1 MSGHSKW
8 STIKRK
14 KGKADAA
21 RGKVFTKLIKEITVA
36 AREGGGDIEANA
48 RLRTAVAA
56 AKTANMPAD
65 NIKRGIM
72 KGTGELDGVNYEQSS
87 YEGYGPGGVAVLVE
101 VLSDNKNRTVAE
113 IRHIFSKR
121 GGSLGEVGCV
131 GWMFDRKG
139 YIVVDKNKINEDEI
153 MDKAIEAGAIDIV
166 TSDDSYD
173 IYTEYADLETV
184 RSALEKGGVEME
196 SAEMTMIPQNTI
208 KLDGKH
214 AEQMLRLYES
224 LEDNDD
230 VSNVFAN
237 FDIDE
242 SLMEKISEG

>member
-14 KGKADAA
+14 KGKADAQ

-36 AREGGGDIEANA
+36 AREGGGDIETNA
-48 RLRTAVAA
+48 RLRTAVAT
-56 AKTANMPAD
+56 AKAANMPAD

-72 KGTGELDGVNYEQSS
+72 KGTGELEGVNYEQSS

-113 IRHIFSKR
+113 VRHLFSKH

-139 YIVVDKNKINEDEI
+139 YIVIDKSKIGEDEI
-153 MDKAIEAGAIDIV
+153 MEKAIEAGASDIV
-166 TSDDSYD
+166 TSGDSYE
-173 IYTEYADLETV
+173 IYTEFADMETV
-184 RSALEKGGVEME
+184 RSTLEKDGLEME
-196 SAEMTMIPQNTI
+196 SVQMTMIPQSTI
-208 KLDGKH
+208 KLDDKH
-214 AEQMLRLYES
+214 AEQMLRLYEA

-242 SLMEKISEG
+242 SIMEKISEG